1 MPNPADYQIEIADG
15 IVLIKNQNT
24 TIGYSR
30 FTSAGDVEY
39 IYVNPMYRRQ
49 GYGTLLLD
57 EIRSITGQIGA
68 IHTPVSPL
76 GTAFFGALDIALP
89 DSAIAQPDAKAR

>member
-1 MPNPADYQIEIADG
+1 M
-15 IVLIKNQNT
+15 LIKNQNT

-49 GYGTLLLD
+49 DYGTLLLD
-57 EIRSITGQIGA
+57 EIRRNTGQIGA
-68 IHTPVSPL
+68 VHTPVSPL
-76 GTAFFGALDIALP
+76 GKAFFDALSIVLP
-89 DSAIAQPDAKAR
+89 DPAIPQPAAKAK

>member
-1 MPNPADYQIEIADG
+1 MPNPADYQIEIGNG

-30 FTSAGDVEY
+30 FTSKGDVEY

-57 EIRSITGQIGA
+57 EIRRIAGQIGA

-76 GTAFFGALDIALP
+76 GTAFFGALDITLP
-89 DSAIAQPDAKAR
+89 DPAIPQQDAKAR